1 MVGSNGRQK
10 QKRCHNGG
18 AMFQRGTTTGKDREP
33 APALTREGCDSNPP
47 SCRMVTSGKMVK
59 ILQLRTIFGSHQ
71 LTRGSS
77 KVISRVITT
86 FSVVHLV
93 RNDHHSCF
101 SSLELHIKDI
111 TSSVL

>member
-1 MVGSNGRQK
+1 
-10 QKRCHNGG
+10 
-18 AMFQRGTTTGKDREP
+18 MFQRGTTTGENRET
-33 APALTREGCDSNPP
+33 APALTWEGCDSNSP
-47 SCRMVTSGKMVK
+47 SCRMVTSAEMVK

-71 LTRGSS
+71 LTRESS
-77 KVISRVITT
+77 KVITT
-86 FSVVHLV
+86 FSVVYLV